1 MSKPLTDAINS
12 SIFNSIF
19 PKKAKVA
26 IVSPL
31 DKGGKDK
38 TSLTNFIPIS
48 ILSVFSKI
56 FERVIKNQI
65 VSFIDSKLSYFLA
78 AYRKFYGTQHVMM
91 RLIEEWKSKLDKH
104 YVVGAVLLDLSKAF
118 DCVPHDLLIAKL
130 YAYGFDISALKLIL
144 SYLTGREQATRINN
158 FYSIFQLLISGVP
171 QGSILGPIIFNIF
184 INDLFLFISTC
195 NVHNY
200 ADDNTLS
207 YFSNSIPNLIKV
219 LEQETNN
226 AVSWLSS
233 NNMIVNPEK
242 FHCIIISKDISDTSG
257 IDINITNKTIKS
269 EKYVKLLGISIDNK
283 LNFNLQITELCK
295 KASAQLNALYRLKN
309 ILPLKVKSI
318 LIQSFVYA
326 NFNYCTLIW
335 NFSSAKSLQKVEKIQ
350 KRALKFILDNNEDSY
365 ETLLKKNRKKPNDCL
380 QTKITLYRNI

>member
-1 MSKPLTDAINS
+1 M
-12 SIFNSIF
+12 
-19 PKKAKVA
+19 
-26 IVSPL
+26 
-31 DKGGKDK
+31 
-38 TSLTNFIPIS
+38 
-48 ILSVFSKI
+48 
-56 FERVIKNQI
+56 
-65 VSFIDSKLSYFLA
+65 SYFLA

-91 RLIEEWKSKLDKH
+91 RLIEEWKSNLDKG

-158 FYSIFQLLISGVP
+158 FYSSFQLLISGVP

-207 YFSNSIPNLIKV
+207 YFSNSIQNLIKN
-219 LEQETNN
+219 LEKETN
-226 AVSWLSS
+226 
-233 NNMIVNPEK
+233 MIANPET
-242 FHCIIISKDISDTSG
+242 FYCVIISKDISDTSG
-257 IDINITNKTIKS
+257 IDINITNKTIKL
-269 EKYVKLLGISIDNK
+269 EEYVKLLGISIDNK
-283 LNFNLQITELCK
+283 LDFNLHIIELCK

-309 ILPLKVKSI
+309 ILPLKAKSI

-326 NFNYCTLIW
+326 NFNYCPLIW
-335 NFSSAKSLQKVEKIQ
+335 NFSSVKSLQKIDRIQ
-350 KRALKFILDNNEDSY
+350 KRALQFILDNNEDSY
-365 ETLLKKNRKKPNDCL
+365 ETLLNKTGKSQMIVYRLRSLCIEIFKTLHGLNPSFMKNIFIFHTENRIGQSDL
-380 QTKITLYRNI
+380 KI